1 MFFIMERG
9 RPAPQKNE
17 AGETPARQCCF
28 TPTNAGGRIGWGVRS
43 EPRHRPLSLATTVHM
58 KMEEISSLIG
68 RHDEAIQKACFLL
81 GFASL
86 IPTY

>member
-1 MFFIMERG
+1 LERG
-9 RPAPQKNE
+9 RL
-17 AGETPARQCCF
+17 ARF
-28 TPTNAGGRIGWGVRS
+28 VFFAGGTLALHYEKHLSSSRVVARIGRGDRS
-43 EPRHRPLSLATTVHM
+43 EPRHRPLTLAHTGHL

-86 IPTY
+86 NPTY